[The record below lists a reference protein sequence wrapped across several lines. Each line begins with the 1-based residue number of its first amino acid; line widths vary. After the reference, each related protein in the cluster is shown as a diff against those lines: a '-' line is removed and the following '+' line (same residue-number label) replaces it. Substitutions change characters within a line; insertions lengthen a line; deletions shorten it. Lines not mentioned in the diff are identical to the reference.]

1 MNRAP
6 VGAGRDVIII
16 PLSQITFDE
25 KHDEWRIRS
34 VSDNSEPFAFGGP
47 VVWRPTAQYIENAN
61 LTRFMRLH
69 GIQDFPELLRRS
81 TQDVAWFT
89 DAVLKFL
96 DIRFQQ
102 PYTQVLD
109 LSRGLAWPRWCVD
122 GRLNIV
128 YNCLDKYIGTPTEN
142 QVALIWEGE
151 EGQIQKLT
159 YGQLYRQVNQSANA
173 LRHLGLGKGDAIGL
187 YMPMI
192 PEIVVA
198 LLAIAKIGAIALPL
212 FSGFGAGAIAARLAD
227 AGAKALFT
235 ADGTYRRG
243 KPVSMK
249 PVADEAAAQLPGLKH
264 MLVCS
269 GKPAP
274 RAGMEIDMQPGRDHW
289 WYELVGSQPE
299 NCRLELTDAEDPLMI
314 LYTSGTTGVPKGL
327 LHTHCGFPV
336 KAAQDMAFGT
346 DLHPGELI
354 YWMTD
359 MGWMMGPWLV
369 FGSLLLG
376 GTLFLYDGAPDY
388 PGPDRLWAMVERH
401 RIHTLGVSP
410 TLIRALTL
418 HGKAPVRR
426 HDLSSLRFFASTGEP
441 WNPDPWMW
449 LFQVV
454 GGGRLPIINYS
465 GGTEISGG
473 IVMGNPLLPLKPCA
487 FSAPCPGIAAEVFD
501 EDGQPVRNQMGELVI
516 QAPWMGMTRGFWKD
530 PQRYEET
537 YWSRWPN
544 VWVHGD
550 FAAVDADGLWY
561 ILGRS
566 DDTIKVAGKRV
577 GPAEIESVLVGHPN
591 VVEAAV
597 IGVPDEIKGSE
608 VVAFCVLAEDCQY
621 CEELR
626 QELQGLVVKSLGKPL
641 APREILFVR
650 DLPKTRNAK
659 VMRRMIRA
667 AYLGLDPGDTS
678 SLVNPEA
685 VEEIQRAV

>member
-1 MNRAP
+1 M
-6 VGAGRDVIII
+6 
-16 PLSQITFDE
+16 SE
-25 KHDEWRIRS
+25 K
-34 VSDNSEPFAFGGP
+34 SEQFTFGGP
-47 VVWRPTAQYIENAN
+47 IVWRPTPDYIENAN

-69 GIQDFPELLRRS
+69 SIRDFDELMRRS

-96 DIRFQQ
+96 DIRFVQ

-109 LSRGLAWPRWCVD
+109 LSRGVAWPRWCVD
-122 GRLNIV
+122 GKLNITQ
-128 YNCLDKYIGTPTEN
+128 NCLDKYIGTPTEN
-142 QVALIWEGE
+142 QIALIWEGE
-151 EGQIQKLT
+151 AGQTESLT
-159 YGQLYRQVNQSANA
+159 YAQLYRRVNQAANA
-173 LRHLGLGKGDAIGL
+173 LRSLGLGKGDAIGL
-187 YMPMI
+187 YMPMT

-198 LLAIAKIGAIALPL
+198 LLAIARIGGIALPL

-235 ADGTYRRG
+235 ADGFHRRG
-243 KPVSMK
+243 KPVAMK
-249 PVADEAAAQLPGLKH
+249 PVADEAAQQLPGLKH
-264 MLVCS
+264 LIVCRY
-269 GKPAP
+269 
-274 RAGMEIDMQPGRDHW
+274 RAAQDLPIAVEMQAERDHW
-289 WYELVGSQPE
+289 WHELVTTQPE
-299 NCRLELTDAEDPLMI
+299 TCAAEITDAEDPLMI
-314 LYTSGTTGVPKGL
+314 LYTSGTTGRPKGV

-336 KAAQDMAFGT
+336 KAAQDMAFGA
-346 DLHPGELI
+346 DLHPGQII

-376 GTLFLYDGAPDY
+376 GTFFLYDGAPDY

-401 RIHTLGVSP
+401 RITTLGVSP

-418 HGKAPVRR
+418 YGEAPVRQ

-454 GGGRLPIINYS
+454 GEGKRPIINYS

-501 EDGQPVRNQMGELVI
+501 ENGKPVREQVGELVI
-516 QAPWMGMTRGFWKD
+516 RAPWIGMTRGFWKD
-530 PQRYEET
+530 PQRYLDT
-537 YWSRWPN
+537 YWSRWPG

-550 FAAVDADGLWY
+550 FAAIDADGLWY

-566 DDTIKVAGKRV
+566 DDTIKVAGKRL
-577 GPAEIESVLVGHPN
+577 GPAEIESILVSHPD

-597 IGVPDEIKGSE
+597 IGVPDEIKGNE
-608 VVAFCVLAEDCQY
+608 VIAFCVLAQDCQW
-621 CEELR
+621 CEDLR
-626 QELQGLVVKSLGKPL
+626 QELRELVAKNLGKPL

-659 VMRRMIRA
+659 VMRRVIRA
-667 AYLGLDPGDTS
+667 AYLGQDPGDIS
-678 SLVNPEA
+678 SLVNPES
-685 VEEIQRAV
+685 VEEIRRAA

>member
-1 MNRAP
+1 M
-6 VGAGRDVIII
+6 
-16 PLSQITFDE
+16 SE
-25 KHDEWRIRS
+25 K
-34 VSDNSEPFAFGGP
+34 SEQFTFGGP
-47 VVWRPTAQYIENAN
+47 IVWRPTPDYIENAN

-69 GIQDFPELLRRS
+69 GIHDFDELMRRS

-89 DAVLKFL
+89 DAVLEFL
-96 DIRFQQ
+96 DIRFHQ

-109 LSRGLAWPRWCVD
+109 LSRGVAWPRWCVD
-122 GRLNIV
+122 GKLNITQ
-128 YNCLDKYIGTPTEN
+128 NCLDKYLGTPTEN

-151 EGQIQKLT
+151 AGQTEGLT
-159 YGQLYRQVNQSANA
+159 YAQLYRRVNQAANA
-173 LRHLGLGKGDAIGL
+173 LRSLGLGKGDAIGL
-187 YMPMI
+187 YMPMT
-192 PEIVVA
+192 PEIVIA
-198 LLAIAKIGAIALPL
+198 LLAIARIGGIALPL

-235 ADGTYRRG
+235 ADGFQRRG
-243 KPVSMK
+243 KPVAMK
-249 PVADEAAAQLPGLKH
+249 AVADEAARQLPGLKH
-264 MLVCS
+264 LIV
-269 GKPAP
+269 ARY
-274 RAGMEIDMQPGRDHW
+274 RAAQDLHIAVEMQAGRDHW
-289 WYELVGSQPE
+289 WHELVTTQPE
-299 NCRLELTDAEDPLMI
+299 TCAAEITDAEDPLMI
-314 LYTSGTTGVPKGL
+314 LYTSGTTGRPKGV

-336 KAAQDMAFGT
+336 KAAQDMAFGA
-346 DLHPGELI
+346 DLHPGQII

-376 GTLFLYDGAPDY
+376 GTFFLYDGAPDY
-388 PGPDRLWAMVERH
+388 PGPDRLWAIVERH
-401 RIHTLGVSP
+401 RITTLGVSP

-418 HGKAPVRR
+418 YGEAPVRQ

-454 GGGRLPIINYS
+454 GEGKRPIINYS

-487 FSAPCPGIAAEVFD
+487 FSAPCPGIAAEVFG
-501 EDGQPVRNQMGELVI
+501 EDGKPVREQVGELVI
-516 QAPWMGMTRGFWKD
+516 LAPWIGMTRGFWKD
-530 PQRYEET
+530 PQRYLDT
-537 YWSRWPN
+537 YWSRWPD

-566 DDTIKVAGKRV
+566 DDTIKVAGKRL
-577 GPAEIESVLVGHPN
+577 GPAEIESILVSHPD

-597 IGVPDEIKGSE
+597 IGVPDEIKGNE
-608 VVAFCVLAEDCQY
+608 VIAFCVLAQDCQW
-621 CEELR
+621 CEDLR
-626 QELQGLVVKSLGKPL
+626 QELRELVAKNLGKPL

-659 VMRRMIRA
+659 VMRRVIRA
-667 AYLGLDPGDTS
+667 AYLGEDPGDTS
-678 SLVNPEA
+678 SLVNPES
-685 VEEIQRAV
+685 VEEIRRAV